1 MGIFRR
7 ISIGFGLARRS
18 GRVLR
23 AYPRLLAFPL
33 LGGIAGVAFVLTL
46 FGGLYFVDIDST
58 IGMYAALFV
67 VYVVETFVASF
78 FTAALIAATR
88 ETFRGRE
95 PTIRGSLATAWEKK
109 WQLLAWAV
117 IAAIVGVII
126 RAIEESSDLAGTIL
140 AAVFSLAWGVITYF
154 VVPVIVFE
162 ETSITGMFKESGR
175 TIKRTWGESLG
186 TLSAISIVTFVLV
199 LGGVAV
205 AAISF
210 VTFAGMGS
218 AGLVAT
224 AVIGGGAI
232 LLAYL
237 IGQALTGIAKT
248 ALYVYATEEKAPEF
262 FEDMDFSQLG
272 GDSTSSSGMMGGR
285 I

>member
-33 LGGIAGVAFVLTL
+33 LGGLAGLAFVMTV
-46 FGGLYFVDIDST
+46 FGGLFVADLGSGPIL
-58 IGMYAALFV
+58 YATLFV
-67 VYVVETFVASF
+67 IYVVETFVASF

-88 ETFRGRE
+88 ETFRGEE
-95 PTIRGSLATAWEKK
+95 PTVRGSLTIAWEKR
-109 WQLLAWAV
+109 WQLLAWSV

-126 RAIEESSDLAGTIL
+126 RGIEESSEIGGAIL
-140 AAVFSLAWGVITYF
+140 ATLFSLAWGVMTYF

-162 ETSITGMFKESGR
+162 DPTVTGMFKQSGR

-199 LGGVAV
+199 LGGFAV
-205 AAISF
+205 AAVTF
-210 VTFAGMGS
+210 LTFAG
-218 AGLVAT
+218 AGLAGMLVTIA
-224 AVIGGGAI
+224 IGGTAI
-232 LLAYL
+232 VLSYL

-248 ALYVYATEEKAPEF
+248 ALYVYATEDEAPEF
-262 FEDMDFSQLG
+262 FEDMDFNQLG
-272 GDSTSSSGMMGGR
+272 GGRDSAGAMGGR

>member
-23 AYPRLLAFPL
+23 AHPNLLAFPL
-33 LGGIAGVAFVLTL
+33 LGGLAGLAFVMTV
-46 FGGLYFVDIDST
+46 FGGLFLADLGSGPI
-58 IGMYAALFV
+58 MYATLFV
-67 VYVVETFVASF
+67 IYVVETFIASF
-78 FTAALIAATR
+78 FTAALVAATR

-95 PTIRGSLATAWEKK
+95 PTIRASLAIAWEKR
-109 WQLLAWAV
+109 WQLLAWSIV
-117 IAAIVGVII
+117 AAIVGVII
-126 RAIEESSDLAGTIL
+126 RGIEESSEIGGTIL
-140 AAVFSLAWGVITYF
+140 AALFSLAWGVMTYF

-162 ETSITGMFKESGR
+162 ETSITGMFRESGH

-205 AAISF
+205 AGVTF
-210 VTFAGMGS
+210 LTFAG
-218 AGLVAT
+218 AGLVGILVTIA
-224 AVIGGGAI
+224 IGGTAI
-232 LLAYL
+232 VLAYL

-248 ALYVYATEEKAPEF
+248 ALYVYATEDEAPEF
-262 FEDMDFSQLG
+262 FEDMDFNRLG
-272 GDSTSSSGMMGGR
+272 GGSQGSSGMLGGR